1 MTKLTLED
9 NFLIVIL
16 SDHKRHNWELV
27 NVWKDIDIIHL
38 YKTGPFFSVQTQAFM
53 QKYCTFVIYKLHSLI
68 KRKIIEFDNN
78 FNQYYL
84 KPENSLVNKLI
95 NKVSKYNDYKYS
107 DEIIKILYF
116 PPIKI
121 FIKHSMLIF
130 S

>member
-1 MTKLTLED
+1 
-9 NFLIVIL
+9 
-16 SDHKRHNWELV
+16 
-27 NVWKDIDIIHL
+27 
-38 YKTGPFFSVQTQAFM
+38 M
-53 QKYCTFVIYKLHSLI
+53 QNYCTFVLYKLHSLI

-107 DEIIKILYF
+107 DEYNKNLISPAF
-116 PPIKI
+116 KI